1 MAEQTSGAHASGA
14 RGPAAPVPTA
24 RIADALARAEL
35 LVTTTA
41 RVPDTVAGI
50 TDDSRRVVAG
60 GLFVAVQGAV
70 DDGHRYLDGAARGGA
85 AVVLVER
92 PEATTLPAFVVRDA
106 RRAAAVAAAAFFGD
120 PAAGLTLIGV
130 TGTNGKTTTVA
141 MLRHLLD
148 EPGAHAASVGTLGV
162 LVGSAGKPLDG
173 GGGLTTP
180 GPVELQRVLRAL
192 ADASVRTV
200 AMEVSSHAL
209 EQRRIEGVRFAAAVF
224 TNFTRDH
231 LDYHGTMDAYFA
243 AKARL
248 VAAIAPDGA
257 AIVNADD
264 LAWGAL
270 PPAPRVVRWGIAADA
285 AAASAGTL
293 DVAAV
298 GVRADG
304 ATTRFAL
311 VAGGTT
317 SAACVPLV
325 GDYNV
330 ANALGAAAAAWALG
344 MTPEA
349 CTTRLASLPQVP
361 GRLELLRTRP
371 VVLRDYA
378 HTPDSLTRA
387 LAAVRP
393 FARGRVIVV
402 FGAGGDRDRGKRPEM
417 GRAAEAAAD
426 VVVLTSDNPRT
437 EDPERILDDIAAGL
451 TRPYERIEDR
461 RAAIARALACAGPDD
476 VVLLAGKG
484 HETYQ
489 IRGTT
494 SFPFD
499 EAAIVRELST
509 ARDAVGADA

>member
-1 MAEQTSGAHASGA
+1 MAGETLGAGASDEA
-14 RGPAAPVPTA
+14 RSATAIPSA
-24 RIADALARAEL
+24 RIADALARAGL
-35 LVTTTA
+35 LAATTG
-41 RVPDTVAGI
+41 RLPDLVAGI
-50 TDDSRRVVAG
+50 TDDSRRVMAG
-60 GLFVAVQGAV
+60 ALFVAVQGAL
-70 DDGHRYLDGAARGGA
+70 DDGHRYLDAAAHGGA
-85 AVVLVER
+85 ALALVER
-92 PEATTLPAFVVRDA
+92 AEATTLPALIVRDG
-106 RRAAAVAAAAFFGD
+106 RRAAAVAAAAFYGD
-120 PAAGLTLIGV
+120 PAASLTLVGV

-148 EPGAHAASVGTLGV
+148 APGARAASVGTLGV
-162 LVGSAGKPLDG
+162 LVGSAGTALDG

-192 ADASVRTV
+192 ADSGVRTV

-209 EQRRIEGVRFAAAVF
+209 EQRRVEGVRFAAAVF

-248 VAAIAPDGA
+248 VGAIAPDGA
-257 AIVNADD
+257 AVVNADD
-264 LAWGAL
+264 PAWMAL
-270 PPAPRVVRWGIAADA
+270 PAAPRMVRWGVAADT
-285 AAASAGTL
+285 ASASARAL

-298 GVRADG
+298 GARADG
-304 ATTRFAL
+304 ATTRFSL
-311 VAGGTT
+311 IAGGTT
-317 SAACVPLV
+317 STACVPLV

-330 ANALGAAAAAWALG
+330 ANALGAAAAAWTLG
-344 MTPEA
+344 MAPDA
-349 CTTRLASLPQVP
+349 CAERLASLPQVP

-378 HTPDSLTRA
+378 HTPDSLARA

-393 FARGRVIVV
+393 FARGRVLVV

-417 GRAAEAAAD
+417 ARAAEAGAD

-437 EDPERILDDIAAGL
+437 EDPERILDDVAAGL

-461 RAAIARALACAGPDD
+461 RAAIERALALAGPDD

-499 EAAIVRELST
+499 EAAIVRELS
-509 ARDAVGADA
+509 ASRRGVGNDA